1 MAKSITY
8 NTLAQLTAK
17 LVSMSL
23 TILATVLITRY
34 FGRAGYGEF
43 SLMQALPALFF
54 ILADFGLNTT
64 ALKII
69 STRKELVENHYNTV
83 LYLRLA
89 TSCGLILLLGLVT
102 LLLPYSTFLKSG
114 ILLSALLILT
124 QALYSTTNLVFQYAR
139 RYDLSAVGYVAGSIV
154 TIGFIVLWILSGLD
168 VRYMSFA
175 YVLGGIVT
183 FAVNAKLI
191 SRLGYRLKL
200 YLNPA
205 IAKTVLYGSI
215 PLGIMF
221 VFSQIN
227 FKADALLLSLM
238 KLPPWLQLSNIE
250 AVATYSLPYK
260 VFEVALVVPTFFM
273 NSVFPVF
280 VQKLA
285 ANPQELKKVYLKT
298 LKLLGGLGLCA
309 SLGSFVLA
317 PLLIRLLGGSGFDQ
331 SVTVLRILSV
341 GLAVFFLSQPTAYLI
356 VTLDKQ
362 RYLPLVY
369 VIGSIFNVSLNLVL
383 IPQYGFYASAFLTW
397 ISELVILAL
406 LGYFARKAWKDYLY
420 ASRS

>member
-1 MAKSITY
+1 
-8 NTLAQLTAK
+8 
-17 LVSMSL
+17 
-23 TILATVLITRY
+23 
-34 FGRAGYGEF
+34 
-43 SLMQALPALFF
+43 
-54 ILADFGLNTT
+54 
-64 ALKII
+64 
-69 STRKELVENHYNTV
+69 
-83 LYLRLA
+83 
-89 TSCGLILLLGLVT
+89 
-102 LLLPYSTFLKSG
+102 
-114 ILLSALLILT
+114 
-124 QALYSTTNLVFQYAR
+124 
-139 RYDLSAVGYVAGSIV
+139 
-154 TIGFIVLWILSGLD
+154 
-168 VRYMSFA
+168 
-175 YVLGGIVT
+175 
-183 FAVNAKLI
+183 
-191 SRLGYRLKL
+191 
-200 YLNPA
+200 
-205 IAKTVLYGSI
+205 
-215 PLGIMF
+215 MF